1 MLINLS
7 NHPSDQWG
15 EKQRACAAVYGEIL
29 DMRFPQ
35 IDPCASSEDIDKLVG
50 SCYERIMAY
59 GKPAVMLQGEYI
71 FTYRLVTRL
80 KAAGIT
86 VLAGCSARRT
96 TEYVNEDG
104 KTIKKSEFEFVG
116 FKEY

>member
-7 NHPSDQWG
+7 NHPSDQWS
-15 EKQRACAAVYGEIL
+15 EKQRICAAVYGEIL

-35 IDPCASSEDIDKLVG
+35 IDPCATSEDIDELVG
-50 SCYERIMAY
+50 SCYERIMAH

-96 TEYVNEDG
+96 TEYVDEAG
-104 KTIKKSEFEFVG
+104 KTIKKSEFEFMG